1 MRARAQAGLPVMAAT
16 AWLLCAGCVVQE
28 PPKTPD
34 DATQAQAQG
43 QQTGASTDKAPAA
56 ANGPAKNVDVV
67 QLADGTQ
74 LVGVETQQ
82 VPGQY
87 VVLVTAAGEEH
98 TIPWTR
104 IGPPACGA
112 PMAPSAPPAAGAKKG
127 VVTLKDGSKLAG
139 TLEQVQPGQFVVVA
153 TGDGLHHTIPW
164 DRVSEVS
171 VSGP

>member
-1 MRARAQAGLPVMAAT
+1 MRAQAGLPLMTAT
-16 AWLLCAGCVVQE
+16 AWLLCAGCAAE
-28 PPKTPD
+28 PEPKTAD

-43 QQTGASTDKAPAA
+43 QAAASTDRAPAA

-98 TIPWTR
+98 TIPWLR
-104 IGPPACGA
+104 IGAPPGGA
-112 PMAPSAPPAAGAKKG
+112 PVAASAPPAAAKKG

-139 TLEQVQPGQFVVVA
+139 TLEQVQPGQFVVVDTA
-153 TGDGLHHTIPW
+153 DGAQHTIPW

-171 VSGP
+171 VTGQ

>member
-1 MRARAQAGLPVMAAT
+1 MMTAT
-16 AWLLCAGCVVQE
+16 AWLLCAGCVVHEHE
-28 PPKTPD
+28 PPKTED
-34 DATQAQAQG
+34 DATQAQG
-43 QQTGASTDKAPAA
+43 QQEKAPAT

-104 IGPPACGA
+104 IGPPSGGA
-112 PMAPSAPPAAGAKKG
+112 PVAPSAPPAAGAKKG

-139 TLEQVQPGQFVVVA
+139 TLEQVQPGQFVVVDTA
-153 TGDGLHHTIPW
+153 DGAQHTIPW

-171 VSGP
+171 VTGP